1 MLNREQ
7 KAIDG
12 TTPPDGVAVVRQ
24 RRDVAPHLGK
34 NAAQEKGHEAEVRR
48 SFRVEQHGVLVMCAE
63 A

>member
-24 RRDVAPHLGK
+24 RRDVAPHLGE
-34 NAAQEKGHEAEVRR
+34 NAAHKKGHEAEVVVP
-48 SFRVEQHGVLVMCAE
+48 SMSNDTAYLSLVPKP
-63 A
+63 